1 MGKIARLD
9 SVRSRRTTSR
19 FCLECRTYWSL
30 IAVPDGESLV
40 IMCKSCGHVR
50 AVIPRPARMVPPQR
64 RPPAA
69 RPGHPQHRSPQPKD
83 TGARPSDGA

>member
-30 IAVPDGESLV
+30 IAVPDGDSLV
-40 IMCKSCGHVR
+40 IMCKTCGHVR
-50 AVIPRPARMVPPQR
+50 AVIPRPARLVPPQR
-64 RPPAA
+64 RHHADSA
-69 RPGHPQHRSPQPKD
+69 GDRQRNNSQSD
-83 TGARPSDGA
+83 ITG